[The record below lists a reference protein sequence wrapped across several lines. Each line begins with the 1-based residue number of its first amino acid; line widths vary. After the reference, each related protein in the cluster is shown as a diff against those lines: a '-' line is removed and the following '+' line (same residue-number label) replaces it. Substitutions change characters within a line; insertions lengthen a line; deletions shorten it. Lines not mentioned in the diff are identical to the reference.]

1 MEGLD
6 SSLLQ
11 GHLVI
16 SGGMSEPMVRDP
28 MQQIGRARAQ
38 QRLIAQLASRPYGQS
53 SLQEA
58 ACLIVRAAVDTCGV
72 SRASLWLI
80 QNGLFLPLARSSRT
94 EEMSSPP
101 LDAHQCPQYWEALN
115 LERVLD
121 VRDAWN
127 DPRTCERLE
136 DFQSRQVMSVLEVG
150 IRNAGALVGVLRLEQ
165 MDHQRAW
172 HLDETAFAKEL
183 ADHFAQLMANQRCL
197 DANHSRHLF
206 QRAIDQTS
214 SACLLIDRS
223 GRIEYA
229 NPSFTTITQFT
240 AEEVQGRHLADLPAL
255 ENLGRIL
262 RDAMGSLACN
272 SSWQGEFCSR
282 RKDQTP
288 YWGHLSV
295 SKIFDEQQHLTHY
308 IIIYEDITEARLAR
322 QQIERL
328 AYTDSLTGLP
338 NRICF
343 IQQLEARLTH
353 KHDEHLAL
361 LLVDVDNFKRIN
373 DSFGHNIGDK
383 LLVRL
388 AQRLHSALGLHGFV
402 ARFASNEFAILMYE
416 TDFESGL
423 ALAQQLVCSL
433 DDPICI
439 DDQQINISGSV
450 GLACAPIHGHDP
462 QALLKHAGLALR
474 KAKTNGKNQVQA
486 FSETLN
492 AEAEFRLF
500 LENNLRLALSQNE
513 LAVYYQPKVCLRTG
527 RLVGMEAL
535 LRWNHPERGM
545 IRPDQF
551 IPVAEETGLIVPIG
565 NWAARQACRMGAH
578 LYHLGM
584 GELHMAIN
592 LSPRQFADPDLVD
605 KLRAILQEEQLPP
618 HLLELELTE
627 SLLLDAT
634 DMTHRK
640 LNEFKAMGITLAM
653 DDFGTGYSSLSYL
666 KKFPIDVI
674 KIDRSFVKDI
684 PDNQDDM
691 EITSAVVAMAHNLR
705 LKVVAEG
712 VETGQ
717 QLQFLRRQRCD
728 IGQGYLFDRPIP
740 GPELVAQLQRY
751 QQ

>member
-1 MEGLD
+1 M
-6 SSLLQ
+6 
-11 GHLVI
+11 
-16 SGGMSEPMVRDP
+16 
-28 MQQIGRARAQ
+28 
-38 QRLIAQLASRPYGQS
+38 
-53 SLQEA
+53 
-58 ACLIVRAAVDTCGV
+58 
-72 SRASLWLI
+72 
-80 QNGLFLPLARSSRT
+80 
-94 EEMSSPP
+94 
-101 LDAHQCPQYWEALN
+101 
-115 LERVLD
+115 
-121 VRDAWN
+121 RDAWN

-255 ENLGRIL
+255 ENLGLIL

-592 LSPRQFADPDLVD
+592 LSPRQFADPELVD